1 MTLLAN
7 VLKRLSKQ
15 QEQHTYTTAAM
26 QVRVELYDVRRT
38 KFVEAHTT
46 SLACLAL
53 SLDGKLLAT
62 ASERGTL
69 VRVFSTT
76 DGSKLQ
82 VLALTKHLQR
92 SNADAAAKLS
102 RCAYQPSLARLVTG
116 LSERNQPTKWHS
128 CSTALSYAGWASVW
142 CFDDNLSMQFTVNWG
157 ELLLPE
163 IANSYAGNAM
173 QIMSLCSSSRVW
185 VLSSYQIS

>member
-1 MTLLAN
+1 MTAAAAQAACMWLPLGICTRVCSLQGIHIRAVTLLAIIP
-7 VLKRLSKQ
+7 KRLAKQ
-15 QEQHTYTTAAM
+15 QQQQQQQDIYVAAAM

-82 VLALTKHLQR
+82 VLGLT
-92 SNADAAAKLS
+92 S
-102 RCAYQPSLARLVTG
+102 
-116 LSERNQPTKWHS
+116 
-128 CSTALSYAGWASVW
+128 
-142 CFDDNLSMQFTVNWG
+142 
-157 ELLLPE
+157 
-163 IANSYAGNAM
+163 I
-173 QIMSLCSSSRVW
+173 
-185 VLSSYQIS
+185 

>member
-1 MTLLAN
+1 MTAAAAAQAACMLLPRGVCTRLCSLQGIHIKTVTLLAN
-7 VLKRLSKQ
+7 ILKRLSKQ
-15 QEQHTYTTAAM
+15 QQQQQQQQDIHVTAAM

-82 VLALTKHLQR
+82 VLALTQHLTLF
-92 SNADAAAKLS
+92 N
-102 RCAYQPSLARLVTG
+102 C
-116 LSERNQPTKWHS
+116 S
-128 CSTALSYAGWASVW
+128 CSS
-142 CFDDNLSMQFTVNWG
+142 
-157 ELLLPE
+157 
-163 IANSYAGNAM
+163 
-173 QIMSLCSSSRVW
+173 
-185 VLSSYQIS
+185 

>member
-1 MTLLAN
+1 M
-7 VLKRLSKQ
+7 
-15 QEQHTYTTAAM
+15 
-26 QVRVELYDVRRT
+26 RVELYDVRRT

-82 VLALTKHLQR
+82 VTAFASVSDLSA
-92 SNADAAAKLS
+92 ADACL
-102 RCAYQPSLARLVTG
+102 T
-116 LSERNQPTKWHS
+116 ERTHS
-128 CSTALSYAGWASVW
+128 
-142 CFDDNLSMQFTVNWG
+142 
-157 ELLLPE
+157 
-163 IANSYAGNAM
+163 
-173 QIMSLCSSSRVW
+173 
-185 VLSSYQIS
+185 

>member
-1 MTLLAN
+1 MTAAAAQAACMLLPLGVYSRLCSLQGIHIRTVTPLAN
-7 VLKRLSKQ
+7 IPKRFSKQ
-15 QEQHTYTTAAM
+15 QQQQQHTYVTAAM

-82 VLALTKHLQR
+82 VLALTQHLTLFNCSCSSSVVAVR
-92 SNADAAAKLS
+92 ISAKLS
-102 RCAYQPSLARLVTG
+102 SPDNRTESKRTG
-116 LSERNQPTKWHS
+116 LPHGSSS
-128 CSTALSYAGWASVW
+128 CSSALSYAGWASLW
-142 CFDDNLSMQFTVNWG
+142 CCD
-157 ELLLPE
+157 
-163 IANSYAGNAM
+163 
-173 QIMSLCSSSRVW
+173 
-185 VLSSYQIS
+185 VL

>member
-1 MTLLAN
+1 MSNFMKGTAHCSCYLCTSDNKLT
-7 VLKRLSKQ
+7 SKVPV
-15 QEQHTYTTAAM
+15 T

-46 SLACLAL
+46 ALACLAL

-82 VLALTKHLQR
+82 VPARQHTLSVLTPCM
-92 SNADAAAKLS
+92 LS
-102 RCAYQPSLARLVTG
+102 LGCV
-116 LSERNQPTKWHS
+116 
-128 CSTALSYAGWASVW
+128 
-142 CFDDNLSMQFTVNWG
+142 
-157 ELLLPE
+157 
-163 IANSYAGNAM
+163 
-173 QIMSLCSSSRVW
+173 
-185 VLSSYQIS
+185 